1 MNLTN
6 ERQEVHQTQPNYHRK
21 GFYYRLTLAFPVDPA
36 GKQYWFT
43 SQCTTP
49 KAFANRS
56 PGLECNT
63 TLQLAN
69 AFFDECR
76 ER

>member
-6 ERQEVHQTQPNYHRK
+6 ERQGVHQTQPNYHGK
-21 GFYYRLTLAFPVDPA
+21 ELYYLLTLAFPEDFRA

-43 SQCTTP
+43 LQCTTP

-56 PGLECNT
+56 PGVGVQHQA
-63 TLQLAN
+63 QLAN
-69 AFFDECR
+69 AIFDEC
-76 ER
+76 